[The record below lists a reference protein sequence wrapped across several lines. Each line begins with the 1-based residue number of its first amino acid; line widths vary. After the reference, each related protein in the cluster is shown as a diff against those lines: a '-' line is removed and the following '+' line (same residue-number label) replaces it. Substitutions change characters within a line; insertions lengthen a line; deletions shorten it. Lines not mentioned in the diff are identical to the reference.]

1 MAYLD
6 RGASRLYYE
15 IAGSGP
21 TLVLSH
27 GVGGNHASW
36 FPQVAALADRYRLVT
51 WDHRGFGLS
60 SDVEDLGRAG
70 FIDDLVAILEAT
82 CTEKAVLVG
91 QSMGGGTSLAVT
103 CRHPE
108 RVAGLVMA
116 DSLAQATLPAELTG
130 PMAANAAKAVGL
142 SQIERVLGATYQ
154 RQNPAGAALYSQIA
168 GFNATSLHTL
178 RGEMPSFPA
187 TDLAA
192 TGVPALFLVGEED
205 ILFPPWAV
213 RAYQRNVPGSHY
225 IELARTG
232 HSACFERPDA
242 FNAALESW
250 LQLIGHAPDDESD
263 MIHE

>member
-6 RGASRLYYE
+6 HGESRLYYE
-15 IAGSGP
+15 VAGSGP

-36 FPQVAALADRYRLVT
+36 FPQVTALADRYRIIT

-60 SDVEDLGRAG
+60 SDVEGLGRAG
-70 FIDDLVAILEAT
+70 FMDDLVAILDRT

-91 QSMGGGTSLAVT
+91 QSMGGGTSLAVA
-103 CRHPE
+103 CSHPE

-116 DSLAQATLPAELTG
+116 DSLSQATLPASITG
-130 PMAANAAKAVGL
+130 PMAQNAAKTADL

-154 RQNPAGAALYSQIA
+154 RQNPAGATLYSQIA
-168 GFNATSLHTL
+168 GFNATTL
-178 RGEMPSFPA
+178 RTLQGQMPSFTA
-187 TDLAA
+187 ADLAA
-192 TGVPALFLVGEED
+192 TGIPALFLVGEED

-213 RAYQRNVPGSHY
+213 RAYQCEVPSSQY

-232 HSACFERPDA
+232 HSACYERPDA
-242 FNAALESW
+242 FNAALEGW
-250 LQLIGHAPDDESD
+250 LGLIDYAPGNESGPIDE
-263 MIHE
+263 